1 MYFNKTHNYTHLLKN
16 FVCLYIMLKS
26 RKTKR
31 GRIIRGRT
39 NRRRQRGGFNLRDN
53 VSVKG
58 FVTGVNDDETVNVTF
73 FDKSNS
79 KTEVKKIKESYL
91 TFIRPGKEFRVR
103 PITDELVLYGATNPA
118 VEAPVQGS
126 RFSVK
131 PLPP

>member
-1 MYFNKTHNYTHLLKN
+1 
-16 FVCLYIMLKS
+16 MLKS

-39 NRRRQRGGFNLRDN
+39 NRRRQRGGFNLRDI
-53 VSVKG
+53 VSTKG
-58 FVTGVNDDETVNVTF
+58 IITGVNEDETVNIAIY
-73 FDKSNS
+73 DKSNS
-79 KTEVKKIKESYL
+79 KTEVRNIPSFAV

-103 PITDELVLYGATNPA
+103 PITDELVLYSAPNPA

-126 RFSVK
+126 RFSIK